1 MLKNVEI
8 KPITGTFVNM
18 LISDTGIINAGLK
31 EWEQDFRMMKA
42 IGMDQL
48 FIVRTEVEQNGVRLS
63 AEDPR
68 STTWPEDENLLD
80 MVFRLGDKYDMTV
93 FLGGPEN
100 ITNLHLGDW
109 MKEVDDN
116 KRYYDRTVA
125 KYAHHKCFKGLYV
138 TLEALPWHFNFLDIC
153 TEVLQYMRKN
163 FPHMKTFKIGRAHV

>member
-1 MLKNVEI
+1 MLKNVEL

-18 LISDTGIINAGLK
+18 LISDTGIVNGGLK
-31 EWEQDFRMMKA
+31 EWEQDFKMMKA

-48 FIVRTEVEQNGVRLS
+48 FIIRTEVEQNGIRLS

-93 FLGGPEN
+93 FLGGPQN
-100 ITNLHLGDW
+100 ITNLHMGDW
-109 MKEVDDN
+109 QKEVDDN

-138 TLEALPWHFNFLDIC
+138 PLRWSCCQSEA
-153 TEVLQYMRKN
+153 
-163 FPHMKTFKIGRAHV
+163 G